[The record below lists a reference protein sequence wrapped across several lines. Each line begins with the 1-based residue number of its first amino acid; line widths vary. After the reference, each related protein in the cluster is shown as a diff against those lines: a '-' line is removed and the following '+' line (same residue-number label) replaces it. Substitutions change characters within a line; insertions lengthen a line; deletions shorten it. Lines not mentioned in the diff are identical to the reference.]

1 MSCRFDALANKLP
14 PMLPPGRS
22 ALVDAEDVATACF
35 ALRKSPSRA
44 EIGEADAF
52 HLACNFSAFC
62 DSNQ

>member
-14 PMLPPGRS
+14 PMLPPGGS
-22 ALVDAEDVATACF
+22 ALVDAEDVATGM
-35 ALRKSPSRA
+35 LRAA
-44 EIGEADAF
+44 EITLAGGNLGGRCF